1 MRTRRLAVLGMML
14 ALGAAGPARAQQV
27 NPADIVARGKLDLA
41 RFLMQSSKYNEAGE
55 VLIEVLKMGGLS
67 APVRGQAYLMTGN
80 LSMRVRDYKTAR
92 LAFQKV
98 LGQAGATDEDRK
110 AAQLGLSLL
119 DMLEDASGK

>member
-1 MRTRRLAVLGMML
+1 
-14 ALGAAGPARAQQV
+14 
-27 NPADIVARGKLDLA
+27 
-41 RFLMQSSKYNEAGE
+41 
-55 VLIEVLKMGGLS
+55 
-67 APVRGQAYLMTGN
+67 MTGN